1 MQSRFKTNSHSAARP
16 HVGTDPVSVRTRQI
30 RVGTD
35 PVSVRTHQIR
45 AEYIMRSVD
54 RIGKGY
60 RTDTGSVPTCG
71 LAAEWAPAPVRRP
84 VR

>member
-54 RIGKGY
+54 RIGKRY

-71 LAAEWAPAPVRRP
+71 LTAEWADPYFMMFNE
-84 VR
+84 

>member
-16 HVGTDPVSVRTRQI
+16 HVGTDPVSVRT
-30 RVGTD
+30 
-35 PVSVRTHQIR
+35 HQIR
-45 AEYIMRSVD
+45 AEYIMRAVD
-54 RIGKGY
+54 KIGMGY

-71 LAAEWAPAPVRRP
+71 LAAEWAPATVRRP